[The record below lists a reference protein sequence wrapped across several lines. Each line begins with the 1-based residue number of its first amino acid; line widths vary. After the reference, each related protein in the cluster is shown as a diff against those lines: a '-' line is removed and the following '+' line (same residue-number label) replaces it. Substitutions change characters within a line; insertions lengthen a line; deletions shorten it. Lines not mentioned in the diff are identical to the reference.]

1 MNWKRKSKSWH
12 PAGISA
18 DERGL
23 TMREFKSTSLADQ
36 VFEKLEND
44 IIQGVYPKGEI
55 LTELKLVEIMG
66 VSRTPI
72 REALRRLE
80 QERLIEDTGKG
91 SRVLGITEEDL
102 QDIMNIRE
110 RIEGLAAYYAAK
122 NLTPEGLAEL
132 THIVD
137 LQEFYFSKRD
147 KEHLRQVDDQFH
159 DMICMMSKRSVIA
172 DTLIPLMRKT
182 RRYRRVAIDNWERT
196 TNTMNEHRKM
206 YEAIASGNA
215 ELAEELTTQH
225 IIHAKEHMIG
235 GND

>member
-1 MNWKRKSKSWH
+1 
-12 PAGISA
+12 
-18 DERGL
+18 
-23 TMREFKSTSLADQ
+23 MRNYKSTSLADQ

-44 IIQGVYPKGEI
+44 IIQGVYQRGEL
-55 LTELKLVEIMG
+55 LTELKLVEQLG

-91 SRVLGITEEDL
+91 SRVLGITKEDL
-102 QDIMNIRE
+102 EDIMNIRQ

-122 NLTPEGLAEL
+122 NITPDGLKDL

-147 KEHLRQVDDQFH
+147 KEHLRQVDDEFH
-159 DMICMMSKRSVIA
+159 DMICALSRRSVIA

-182 RRYRRVAIDNWERT
+182 RRYRRVAIDDWERT
-196 TNTMNEHRKM
+196 TNTMNEHRRM
-206 YEAIASGNA
+206 FEAIASGNA
-215 ELAEELTTQH
+215 ELAQELATQH
-225 IIHAKEHMIG
+225 IIQASRHMIEG
-235 GND
+235 DD

>member
-1 MNWKRKSKSWH
+1 MKTYK
-12 PAGISA
+12 A
-18 DERGL
+18 
-23 TMREFKSTSLADQ
+23 TSLADQ

-44 IIQGVYPKGEI
+44 IIQGIYPRGEV
-55 LTELKLVEIMG
+55 LTELKLVEQLG

-91 SRVLGITEEDL
+91 SRVLGITMEVLE
-102 QDIMNIRE
+102 DIMNIRQ

-122 NLTPEGLAEL
+122 NLTPEGLKEL
-132 THIVD
+132 AHIVD

-147 KEHLRQVDDQFH
+147 KEHLRQVDDAFH
-159 DMICMMSKRSVIA
+159 DMICELSRRSVIS

-196 TNTMNEHRKM
+196 TITMNEHKAIFQ
-206 YEAIASGNA
+206 AIAERNA
-215 ELAEELTTQH
+215 DLAQELATTH
-225 IIHAKEHMIG
+225 IVHAKHYLMEG
-235 GND
+235 EN

>member
-1 MNWKRKSKSWH
+1 
-12 PAGISA
+12 
-18 DERGL
+18 
-23 TMREFKSTSLADQ
+23 MRNYKSTSLADQ
-36 VFEKLEND
+36 VFDKLEND
-44 IIQGVYPKGEI
+44 IIQGVYKRGEL
-55 LTELKLVEIMG
+55 LTELKLVEQLG

-110 RIEGLAAYYAAK
+110 RVEGLAAYYAAK
-122 NLTPEGLAEL
+122 NITPEGLREL

-137 LQEFYFSKRD
+137 LQEFYFSKQD
-147 KEHLRQVDDQFH
+147 KEHLRQVDDAFH
-159 DMICMMSKRSVIA
+159 DMICTLSRRSVIA

-196 TNTMNEHRKM
+196 TDSTKQHKQL
-206 YEAIASGNA
+206 YEAIAAGDA
-215 ELAEELTTQH
+215 ELAQKLATAH
-225 IIHAKEHMIG
+225 IIHAKRHMIEG
-235 GND
+235 ED

>member
-1 MNWKRKSKSWH
+1 MKTYK
-12 PAGISA
+12 A
-18 DERGL
+18 
-23 TMREFKSTSLADQ
+23 TSLADQ

-44 IIQGVYPKGEI
+44 IIQGIYPRGEV
-55 LTELKLVEIMG
+55 LTELKLVEQLG

-91 SRVLGITEEDL
+91 SRVLGITMEDL
-102 QDIMNIRE
+102 EDIMNIRQ

-122 NLTPEGLAEL
+122 NLTDEGLKEL
-132 THIVD
+132 AHIVD

-147 KEHLRQVDDQFH
+147 KEHLRQVDDAFH
-159 DMICMMSKRSVIA
+159 DMICELSRRSVIS

-196 TNTMNEHRKM
+196 TITMNEHKAIFQ
-206 YEAIASGNA
+206 AIAERNA
-215 ELAEELTTQH
+215 DLAQELATTH
-225 IIHAKEHMIG
+225 IVHAKHYLMEG
-235 GND
+235 EN

>member
-1 MNWKRKSKSWH
+1 
-12 PAGISA
+12 
-18 DERGL
+18 
-23 TMREFKSTSLADQ
+23 MRNYKSTSLADQ
-36 VFEKLEND
+36 VFDKLEND
-44 IIQGVYPKGEI
+44 IIQGVYQRGEL
-55 LTELKLVEIMG
+55 LTELKLVEQLG

-110 RIEGLAAYYAAK
+110 RIEGLAAYYAAL
-122 NLTPEGLAEL
+122 NLTPEGLKEL

-137 LQEFYFSKRD
+137 LQEFYFSKQD

-159 DMICMMSKRSVIA
+159 DMICTLSKRSVIA

-215 ELAEELTTQH
+215 ELAEKLATAH
-225 IIHAKEHMIG
+225 IVSAKEHMIG

>member
-1 MNWKRKSKSWH
+1 
-12 PAGISA
+12 
-18 DERGL
+18 
-23 TMREFKSTSLADQ
+23 MRNYKSTSLADQ

-44 IIQGVYPKGEI
+44 IIQGIYQRGEL
-55 LTELKLVEIMG
+55 LTELKLVEQLG

-91 SRVLGITEEDL
+91 SRVLGITKEDL
-102 QDIMNIRE
+102 EDIMNIRQ

-122 NLTPEGLAEL
+122 NITPDGLREL

-137 LQEFYFSKRD
+137 LQEFYFSKHD

-159 DMICMMSKRSVIA
+159 DMICALSRRSVIA

-196 TNTMNEHRKM
+196 TRTMNEHHAIF
-206 YEAIASGNA
+206 EAIVSGNA
-215 ELAEELTTQH
+215 ELAEELATEH
-225 IIHAKEHMIG
+225 IVHSKRYLIEG
-235 GND
+235 EN

>member
-1 MNWKRKSKSWH
+1 
-12 PAGISA
+12 
-18 DERGL
+18 
-23 TMREFKSTSLADQ
+23 MRNYKSTSLADQ
-36 VFEKLEND
+36 VFDKLEND
-44 IIQGVYPKGEI
+44 IIQGVYARGEL
-55 LTELKLVEIMG
+55 LTELKLVEQLG

-159 DMICMMSKRSVIA
+159 DMICTLSKRSVIA

-196 TNTMNEHRKM
+196 TNTMNEHKKM

-215 ELAEELTTQH
+215 ELAEELATAH
-225 IIHAKEHMIG
+225 IVKARRHMIEG
-235 GND
+235 EN